1 MHSLG
6 MHGVVVTVLLIA
18 IAFAT
23 AWSAPTPQD
32 DVASAEG
39 PVRGLKDPFDLGINI
54 PDIFNLK
61 LLTGRSRGT
70 DLGIDI
76 PSILNLKLDRNRGR
90 PGGLLLDL
98 FGASG
103 RSGGGRSLFRPSEAE
118 NTFPDKTS

>member
-1 MHSLG
+1 MRSFGLRG
-6 MHGVVVTVLLIA
+6 LLVTVLLV
-18 IAFAT
+18 AFSFST
-23 AWSAPTPQD
+23 VWSAPAPQD
-32 DVASAEG
+32 DAAPAGG
-39 PVRGLKDPFDLGINI
+39 PVSGLRDPFDLGINI
-54 PDIFNLK
+54 PDIFNMK

-76 PSILNLKLDRNRGR
+76 PSILNLKLDRTRGR

-118 NTFPDKTS
+118 NTVPEKTS